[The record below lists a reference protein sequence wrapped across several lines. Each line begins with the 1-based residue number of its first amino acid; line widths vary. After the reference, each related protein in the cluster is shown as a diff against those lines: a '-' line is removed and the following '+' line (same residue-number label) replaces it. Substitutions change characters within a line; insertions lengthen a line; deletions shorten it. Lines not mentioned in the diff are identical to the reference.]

1 MITYAGDIPCEDFS
15 DFRRFNFT
23 FNGRDAVLVT
33 PDKAIATP
41 KWLLKT
47 EYFSAYSAVEVEMLK
62 RGWHVAYLANRNR
75 WGLDEDIDDKKAFAD
90 YLHKRYN
97 LYTKCVPVGLSA
109 GGLHA
114 IKLAAKH
121 PEMVSALYL
130 DAPVL
135 NLLSILNFSGSC
147 PGNESF
153 KEEVLNAL
161 NLTLSEL
168 ISYREHPLDKLPALV
183 ANRIPVILVYGVADK
198 VCPFHENGALLVK
211 AYEGKGIALEV
222 YGKEGCDHHPHG
234 LDDPAPIINFILHHA
249 E

>member
-1 MITYAGDIPCEDFS
+1 MIKYSGDVPCEDFS
-15 DFRRFNFT
+15 DFTRIDFQFD
-23 FNGRDAVLVT
+23 GRDAVLVA
-33 PDKAIATP
+33 PNEAVATP

-47 EYFSAYSAVEVEMLK
+47 EYFGAYPAVEVEMLK
-62 RGWHVAYLANRNR
+62 RGWHVAYLKNRNR
-75 WGLDEDIDDKKAFAD
+75 WGLDEDMDDKRAFAD
-90 YLHKRYN
+90 YLHDRHS

-114 IKLAAKH
+114 IKLAAKY

-130 DAPVL
+130 DAPAV

-147 PGNESF
+147 PGNVGV

-183 ANRIPVILVYGVADK
+183 ANKIPVILVYGAADR
-198 VCPFHENGALLVK
+198 VCLYPENGALLVK
-211 AYEGKGIALEV
+211 AYEGMGIALEV

-234 LDDPAPIINFILHHA
+234 LDDPAPIINFILNHA